1 MKIIMNDAIH
11 TLTRIPLGGQSDDN
25 FSEDWLQQQLF
36 THPDLLPVEDI
47 DPVFGPLTPLCRELS
62 TPAGYLDNLYI
73 NSLGLL
79 TLAECKLWRNPQA
92 RREVVG
98 QILDC
103 AAQLSRW
110 DYETL
115 EKAIGVRLNQAGFSL
130 YQFLRM
136 QGVKAGPEAMFIDNV
151 SRNLRRGRFLL
162 LIVGDGIREQVEAI
176 GEFLQNQAHLNFSF
190 ALVEINVYQLPEAL
204 GSAKL
209 MAPRILAR
217 TVELERAVVR
227 LEGGQLMGAP
237 AMSKPVVTSGT
248 AGRRTTITEQYFYEA
263 LAQLDPDLSA
273 QVQAF
278 LVKTGELGLV
288 VDPTAAYLMIKTPDR
303 QFNFGGFSPAGH
315 MRNYGIAQ
323 KTEELG
329 LGSVG
334 EQYLDQLAALLPD
347 ASVNKGPGKFD
358 WTVEK
363 LDGSYVPIADC
374 MAVQAEWLA
383 LIEQTLARINWPS
396 ERS

>member
-11 TLTRIPLGGQSDDN
+11 TLTRIPLGGQSDDS

-47 DPVFGPLTPLCRELS
+47 DPVFGPLAPLCRELA
-62 TPAGYLDNLYI
+62 TPVGYLDNLYV
-73 NSLGLL
+73 NGLGLL

-98 QILDC
+98 QILDY

-115 EKAIGVRLNQAGFSL
+115 EKAIGVRLNQSDFSL
-130 YQFLRM
+130 YHFLRA
-136 QGVKAGPEAMFIDNV
+136 QGVKTGTEATFIDNI

-190 ALVEINVYQLPEAL
+190 ALVEINVYQLPEVL
-204 GSAKL
+204 GPSKL
-209 MAPRILAR
+209 VAPRVLAR

-227 LEGGQLMGAP
+227 LEEGQLVGAP
-237 AMSKPVVTSGT
+237 AVSQPVAASGT
-248 AGRRTTITEQYFYEA
+248 IGRRTTITEQYFYEA
-263 LAQLDPDLSA
+263 LVQIDPDLSA

-278 LVKTGELGLV
+278 LAKTGELGLI

-315 MRNYGIAQ
+315 MRNYGIAW

-329 LGSVG
+329 LGPIG

-347 ASVNKGPGKFD
+347 ASVNKDPGKFD

-374 MAVQAEWLA
+374 MTVQAEWLA
-383 LIEQTLARINWPS
+383 LIEQTLARINRLL
-396 ERS
+396 ERL

>member
-1 MKIIMNDAIH
+1 MKIIINETAH
-11 TLTRIPLGGQSDDN
+11 TLPRISLGGQSDN
-25 FSEDWLQQQLF
+25 SFSEAWLQQQLF
-36 THPDLLPVEDI
+36 NHPDLLPVDDI
-47 DPVFGPLTPLCRELS
+47 DPVFGPLTPLCRELA
-62 TPAGYLDNLYI
+62 TPAGFVDNLYI
-73 NSLGLL
+73 NGLGLL

-98 QILDC
+98 QILDY

-115 EKAIGVRLNQAGFSL
+115 ERAVGARLNRAGFSL
-130 YQFLRM
+130 YHFLRE
-136 QGVKAGPEAMFIDNV
+136 QGVKTGTEATFIDNV

-204 GSAKL
+204 GASKL
-209 MAPRILAR
+209 VAPRVLAR
-217 TVELERAVVR
+217 TVEIERAVVR
-227 LEGGQLMGAP
+227 LEEGQLVGAP
-237 AMSKPVVTSGT
+237 AVSQSVVTSGT
-248 AGRRTTITEQYFYEA
+248 TGRRTTITEQHFYEA
-263 LAQLDPDLSA
+263 LDQLDPELSA

-278 LVKTGELGLV
+278 LVKTGELGLII
-288 VDPTAAYLMIKTPDR
+288 DFGSAYLMIKTPDK

-315 MRNYGIAQ
+315 MRNFGIAQ

-329 LGSVG
+329 LGPIG
-334 EQYLDQLAALLPD
+334 EQYLDQLAALLSD
-347 ASVNKGPGKFD
+347 ASVNKTPGKFD

-363 LDGSYVPIADC
+363 MDGSYVPITDC
-374 MAVQAEWLA
+374 MAVQAEWLT
-383 LIEQTLARINWPS
+383 LIEQTLVRIN
-396 ERS
+396 RQLDQM